1 MVKGRR
7 KPPGKEKDMA
17 RTRYHNVR
25 VTYMDSKGEITVSR
39 YSDTI
44 EEFPKSFTKRMIE
57 KKGFTIVK
65 VEKIHEPIE
74 YIR

>member
-1 MVKGRR
+1 
-7 KPPGKEKDMA
+7 MA
-17 RTRYHNVR
+17 RTRYDNVR
-25 VTYMDSKGEITVSR
+25 VTCIDSKGEISVSK
-39 YSDTI
+39 YMDTI
-44 EEFPKSFTKRMIE
+44 EEFPASYTKRMIE